1 MAVNCTQHHIQRWI
15 WSVLI
20 GMQPIFIMLCVQ
32 RWSIWCWGA
41 RPRRPNRSAQGEN
54 PEQIPRIQSKLDAIV
69 HPIAQ
74 QIITDINNRK
84 CIKEIGLRCVW
95 MKALFLASTVSAMHR
110 NAFISNASHPLVVTY
125 YCWVTV
131 YSPSMKA
138 KKNIRP
144 TPGIGRWTH
153 VSGNMRLPTLLSMN
167 SKPNGSSLLRSLKS
181 NAEILNCKSQLVL
194 CGKIQ
199 LTPKITNHVFTYY
212 LNCTCKSNPVCLI
225 QQWSVIF
232 LLASYVQWHYFLV
245 WSYEN

>member
-84 CIKEIGLRCVW
+84 CIKEIGLWCVW

-138 KKNIRP
+138 KKNYP
-144 TPGIGRWTH
+144 TNTRNRT
-153 VSGNMRLPTLLSMN
+153 MN
-167 SKPNGSSLLRSLKS
+167 TRERKHASAHFAKYEFETQWEFVTSFSEVKCRDFKLQITTCAMWKNSV
-181 NAEILNCKSQLVL
+181 NAKNNESCIYILFKLYMQV
-194 CGKIQ
+194 
-199 LTPKITNHVFTYY
+199 
-212 LNCTCKSNPVCLI
+212 
-225 QQWSVIF
+225 
-232 LLASYVQWHYFLV
+232 
-245 WSYEN
+245 